1 MRQLKVNAAR
11 RVRTAKLEQA
21 MAVLQ
26 QSEQQ
31 HRAILRTAMDGF
43 WRVDRH
49 GRLLEVNEAYCR
61 MSGYREHELLAMS
74 ISDLEDAETPAGTT
88 GHLRKIMAQGA
99 ERFESR
105 HRRKDGSTF
114 AVEISVQSKPAEGGQ
129 MVAFLRDITERR
141 QVEKALRES
150 QTRYRRLHE
159 SMMDAFVSVS
169 LKGWIQESNPAF
181 QKMLGYSGEELKRLT
196 YLNLTPP
203 RWQAIDAKIVAEQI
217 LPRGY
222 SDVYEK
228 EFRKKDGTVFPVELR
243 AFLIR
248 AEASRPAVMWAIVR
262 DITERKQA
270 EERLRIFSQ
279 EILIARENERKQVSA
294 NLHHDVGSLVVGVS
308 AHLDAIVADL
318 RSEKPR
324 QALQWVK
331 RTRKLFDKSVA
342 SLKRVAVQL
351 RPPELD
357 VLGLR
362 AALRQH
368 FSQVTKYRGT
378 QIHFRETLG
387 RRRISEDTATILFRI
402 AQETLTNAIT
412 HGQATRV
419 DVNLRASKAEVSLTI
434 RNNGKGFDPSEQ
446 RVRATSHMGL
456 LVMREMATFVGGTFT
471 IDSERGKETTVRVSL
486 PLVTTVLGTVT
497 GTVREETL
505 ALGKMHRAVG
515 RGSRSQKR
523 SGA

>member
-1 MRQLKVNAAR
+1 MKSPSAMNKILIVEDEAVVAQDLHQQLAELGYDPVAVAATGEEALVLAKQLR
-11 RVRTAKLEQA
+11 PELVLMDIKLPGEMDGIRAAQILREQFDLPVVYLTAYSDEALVQRAKLTEPFGYVIKPFVVRELGIMIE
-21 MAVLQ
+21 MALYK
-26 QSEQQ
+26 
-31 HRAILRTAMDGF
+31 HRA
-43 WRVDRH
+43 
-49 GRLLEVNEAYCR
+49 EV
-61 MSGYREHELLAMS
+61 
-74 ISDLEDAETPAGTT
+74 
-88 GHLRKIMAQGA
+88 
-99 ERFESR
+99 
-105 HRRKDGSTF
+105 
-114 AVEISVQSKPAEGGQ
+114 
-129 MVAFLRDITERR
+129 
-141 QVEKALRES
+141 ALRES

-159 SMMDAFVSVS
+159 SMMDAFVSVNM
-169 LKGWIQESNPAF
+169 KGWIQESNPAF
-181 QKMLGYSGEELKRLT
+181 QKMLGYSDEELKRLT
-196 YLNLTPP
+196 YLNLTPTL
-203 RWQAIDAKIVAEQI
+203 WQAIDAKIVEEQI

-270 EERLRIFSQ
+270 EERMRIFSQ
-279 EILIARENERKQVSA
+279 EILIARENERKQVSS

-308 AHLDAIVADL
+308 AHLDAIEEEL
-318 RSEKPR
+318 RSEEPR
-324 QALQWVK
+324 KALQWVK
-331 RTRKLFDKSVA
+331 RTRKLFDKSVV

-419 DVNLRASKAEVSLTI
+419 DVNLQASKEEVSLTI
-434 RNNGKGFDPSEQ
+434 RNNGKGFDPSEY

-456 LVMREMATFVGGTFT
+456 LVMREMATFAGGTFT

-486 PLVTTVLGTVT
+486 PLVTTVLGAST
-497 GTVREETL
+497 GTVQEETL
-505 ALGKMHRAVG
+505 ALGKMHRATG
-515 RGSRSQKR
+515 EG
-523 SGA
+523 G